1 LDYGKVEQ
9 VVVSMMRLPVDTDEL
24 TKTIDATGAPQSVLP
39 DAGMGMAQGV
49 LPGSMPIEP
58 QDVGGG
64 FPDMG
69 APSIDSLAGPIPGF

>member
-39 DAGMGMAQGV
+39 DANQHQET
-49 LPGSMPIEP
+49 L
-58 QDVGGG
+58 D
-64 FPDMG
+64 
-69 APSIDSLAGPIPGF
+69 